1 MKHQR
6 GFTLVE
12 IAIVLVIIG
21 LLIGGILRG
30 RTFIEN
36 AKIKSVIKNAESIT
50 ASIYAY
56 QDRYG
61 FLPGD
66 DNTAAT
72 RWTGAVNGNGDGLL
86 SVAAEQQNLCN
97 HLERAGLIS
106 GSYPTGQYIKHKYGG
121 NIQFGY
127 GAVAGHANGNYMN
140 FINLPGRAADALDKA
155 LDDGIYNTGN
165 IRSTVNY
172 NQGTNEDTI
181 IASTVYYF

>member
-1 MKHQR
+1 MKNQK

-36 AKIKSVIKNAESIT
+36 AKIKSVIKTAESLT

-66 DNTAAT
+66 DNTANT
-72 RWTGAVNGNGDGLL
+72 RWGAVSGNGDGIFT
-86 SVAAEQQNLCN
+86 AAEAQNICN
-97 HLERAGLIS
+97 HLERAQLLS
-106 GSYPTGQYIKHKYGG
+106 GNFPTGQYVKHKYGG
-121 NIQFGY
+121 NVQFAN
-127 GAVAGHANGNYMN
+127 GAIAGHAAQNYMS
-140 FINLPGRAADALDKA
+140 FINLPGRAADALDKSI
-155 LDDGIYNTGN
+155 DDGISTTGN
-165 IRSTVNY
+165 IRSVTNY
-172 NQGTNEDTI
+172 NLGTNEDVNIPVT
-181 IASTVYYF
+181 AYYF

>member
-1 MKHQR
+1 MCNQK

-36 AKIKSVIKNAESIT
+36 AKIKNVIKSAESLT
-50 ASIYAY
+50 ASMYAY

-66 DNTAAT
+66 DNTANA
-72 RWTGAVNGNGDGLL
+72 RWGAVNGNGNGLL
-86 SVAAEQQNLCN
+86 DGTEPQNVAN
-97 HLERAGLIS
+97 HLERAGLVS
-106 GSYPTGQYIKHKYGG
+106 GSYPSGQYIKHKYGG

-127 GAVAGHANGNYMN
+127 GAVAGHPNGNYMN
-140 FINLPGRAADALDKA
+140 FVNLPGKAADALDKA

-165 IRSTVNY
+165 VRSVTNY
-172 NQGTNEDTI
+172 NLGTNEETI
-181 IASTVYYF
+181 IASTVFYF

>member
-1 MKHQR
+1 MKNDR

-36 AKIKSVIKNAESIT
+36 AKIKNVVKSAESLT
-50 ASIYAY
+50 AAIYAY

-66 DNTAAT
+66 DNTANA
-72 RWTGAVNGNGDGLL
+72 RWGAVNGDGGGTFTGT
-86 SVAAEQQNLCN
+86 EPQNVCN
-97 HLERAGLIS
+97 HLQRAGLVS
-106 GSYPTGQYIKHKYGG
+106 GSYATGQYIKHKYNG
-121 NIQFGY
+121 NIQFAY
-127 GAVAGHANGNYMN
+127 GVIGTHAAQNYMS

-165 IRSTVNY
+165 VQSATNY
-172 NQGTNEDTI
+172 NLGANEDTN
-181 IASTVYYF
+181 IALTAYYF

>member
-1 MKHQR
+1 MKNQK

-50 ASIYAY
+50 AAIYAY

-66 DNTAAT
+66 DNTANT
-72 RWTGAVNGNGDGLL
+72 RWGAVNGNGDGMLAT
-86 SVAAEQQNLCN
+86 AAEQQNVAN
-97 HLERAGLIS
+97 HLERAGLVS
-106 GSYPTGQYIKHKYGG
+106 GSYPSGQYIKHKYGN
-121 NIQFGY
+121 NIVPAY
-127 GAVAGHANGNYMN
+127 GAAAGHAAGNYLR
-140 FINLPGRAADALDKA
+140 FDYIPGRAADALDKA
-155 LDDGIYNTGN
+155 LDDGIYSTGN
-165 IRSTVNY
+165 IRSATDY
-172 NQGTNEDTI
+172 NSGTNEDVLIQYTY
-181 IASTVYYF
+181 YYF

>member
-1 MKHQR
+1 MKNYK

-36 AKIKSVIKNAESIT
+36 AKIKNVIKSAESIT

-66 DNTAAT
+66 DNTANA
-72 RWTGAVNGNGDGLL
+72 RWGAVNGNGNGNIDGTEPQN
-86 SVAAEQQNLCN
+86 VAN
-97 HLERAGLIS
+97 HLERAGLVS
-106 GSYPTGQYIKHKYGG
+106 GSYPSGQYIKHKYNG

-127 GAVAGHANGNYMN
+127 GAVAGHPAGNYMN
-140 FINLPGRAADALDKA
+140 FINLPGRAADALDKS
-155 LDDGIYNTGN
+155 LDDGIYTSGK
-165 IRSTVNY
+165 IRSTTDY
-172 NQGTNEDTI
+172 NSGANEDTI
-181 IASTVYYF
+181 IASTVFYF

>member
-1 MKHQR
+1 MNRQR

-36 AKIKSVIKNAESIT
+36 AKIKNVIKSAESIT
-50 ASIYAY
+50 AAIYAY

-66 DNTAAT
+66 DNTANT
-72 RWTGAVNGNGDGLL
+72 RWGAVNGNGNGQIAGNEAGN
-86 SVAAEQQNLCN
+86 VAN
-97 HLERAGLIS
+97 HLERAGLVS
-106 GSYPTGQYIKHKYGG
+106 GHYLSGQYIKHKYG
-121 NIQFGY
+121 NDIRFGY
-127 GAVAGHANGNYMN
+127 GAVAAHANGNYMN

-155 LDDGIYNTGN
+155 LDDGVYNTGN
-165 IRSTVNY
+165 IRSATNY
-172 NQGTNEDTI
+172 NLGTNEDAV